1 MKKIFLYT
9 GLVLFNYSCKKD
21 AQSIIQSYE
30 LEAFNHVV
38 LFDSFNTILHESDE
52 FRIEIKAAASRQEF
66 IKFSVT
72 DSTLEVRNEKVAGW
86 SNPYI
91 NEIELHIY
99 SEPLSLV
106 EVAESG
112 LVSTANPITSE
123 EFGIIL
129 KNKVNEANL
138 ELDCGTFYFWNNE
151 PAGGKLTLTGHCGVV
166 KVWNHALMSV
176 DAKHLTSEVALI
188 ENRSKGTVEVSPTQR
203 LEYSILD
210 VGDIFLFSNPTEI
223 IEIENSGEG
232 NLVLF

>member
-1 MKKIFLYT
+1 MKKIFLYIS
-9 GLVLFNYSCKKD
+9 LVLLNYNCKKD
-21 AQSIIQSYE
+21 AQQILQAHE
-30 LEAFNHVV
+30 LEPFNHIM

-52 FRIEIKAAASRQEF
+52 FRIVIKAASSRQEF

-86 SNPYI
+86 SNPSI

-138 ELDCGTFYFWNNE
+138 ELDCGTFYFWNNK
-151 PAGGKLTLTGHCGVV
+151 PAGGRLTLTGQCGVL
-166 KVWNHALMSV
+166 KVWSHALMSV
-176 DAKHLTSEVALI
+176 DAKDLTCEVALI
-188 ENRSKGTVEVSPTQR
+188 ENKSKGTVEISPTQR

-210 VGDIFLFSNPTEI
+210 VGDVFLFSNPTEI
-223 IEIENSGEG
+223 IEIENSGDG

>member
-1 MKKIFLYT
+1 MKKIILYI
-9 GLVLFNYSCKKD
+9 GLVLLNYSCKKD
-21 AQSIIQSYE
+21 DQQIVRSHE
-30 LEAFNHVV
+30 LERFNHIM
-38 LFDSFNTILHESDE
+38 LFDSFNTVLHESDE

-86 SNPYI
+86 SNPGI

-106 EVAESG
+106 EVEESG
-112 LVSTANPITSE
+112 LVSTANPITSV

-129 KNKVNEANL
+129 KSKVNEANL
-138 ELDCGTFYFWNNE
+138 ELDCGTFYFWNNK
-151 PAGGKLTLTGHCGVV
+151 PAGGKLTLTGQCGVV
-166 KVWNHALMSV
+166 KLWNFALMSV
-176 DAKHLTSEVALI
+176 DARHLTSEVALI
-188 ENRSKGTVEVSPTQR
+188 ENRSKGTVEISPTQL

-210 VGDIFLFSNPTEI
+210 VGDIFLYSNPTQI
-223 IEIENSGEG
+223 IEIENSGDG

>member
-30 LEAFNHVV
+30 LESFNHVV

-52 FRIEIKAAASRQEF
+52 YRIEIKAAASRQEF

-106 EVAESG
+106 
-112 LVSTANPITSE
+112 
-123 EFGIIL
+123 
-129 KNKVNEANL
+129 
-138 ELDCGTFYFWNNE
+138 
-151 PAGGKLTLTGHCGVV
+151 
-166 KVWNHALMSV
+166 
-176 DAKHLTSEVALI
+176 
-188 ENRSKGTVEVSPTQR
+188 
-203 LEYSILD
+203 
-210 VGDIFLFSNPTEI
+210 
-223 IEIENSGEG
+223 
-232 NLVLF
+232 